1 LNAVTDTSLSLLIHG
16 FRKPFKSI
24 NGDTDLPRDFNT
36 MTNAFNKYSKS
47 NPLIPLTCTLSK
59 DFKRSKNKKIPLKG
73 GLSTKA
79 PLDAATSNEIIESL
93 KRIYNLR
100 YLIKLW

>member
-1 LNAVTDTSLSLLIHG
+1 MS
-16 FRKPFKSI
+16 
-24 NGDTDLPRDFNT
+24 
-36 MTNAFNKYSKS
+36 TN
-47 NPLIPLTCTLSK
+47 
-59 DFKRSKNKKIPLKG
+59 
-73 GLSTKA
+73 A